1 MTASDKVALIAAF
14 TLSALILGAIVL
26 PFLAALCHVQYEVNQ
41 TIVTGAIAALSGI
54 ISAVTVKKINDV
66 NNTQ

>member
-1 MTASDKVALIAAF
+1 MQPADKIAMIAAF

-26 PFLAALCHVQYEVNQ
+26 PFLAAICHVQYEVNQ

-54 ISAVTVKKINDV
+54 ISAVSMKKINDSKPP
-66 NNTQ
+66 Q